1 MKTECVVVL
10 GLECDATY
18 DDSGVWG
25 FTGNTALL
33 EAGARSFDIPIWEKL
48 VFHVKNWEN
57 EKYDEFPV
65 VTIPCK
71 LHGFFTGAN

>member
-1 MKTECVVVL
+1 MRYKSLVSYSTRVVGYSL
-10 GLECDATY
+10 P
-18 DDSGVWG
+18 
-25 FTGNTALL
+25 